1 MISVCMTSYNGEK
14 FIKQQID
21 SILSQLSDSDELII
35 SDDGS
40 SDRTIEIIKS
50 YNDSRIKLFNHEKN
64 PSFSKIKYSR
74 SFYYASANFENAIN
88 HAKGDYLFLS
98 DQDDIWEETKVEKM
112 VNILKSVDCVHCNNG
127 VIDSQGNETNAYA
140 QKAMFSQSVL
150 QNLKTTPFLG
160 CCMAFRKEALKYILP
175 FPKKCIGH
183 DLWIGC
189 LCAAKNQLVYIDEPL
204 HLYRVHENN
213 VSPSVT
219 LQSKNPLWFKI
230 LYRISF
236 IFQFFVRL
244 HKGV

>member
-14 FIKQQID
+14 YIKQQID
-21 SILSQLSDSDELII
+21 SILIQLKVCDELII

-50 YNDSRIKLFNHEKN
+50 FNDSRIKFLNHEKN
-64 PSFSKIKYSR
+64 PEFSKIRYSQ
-74 SFYYASANFENAIN
+74 SFYYASSNFENAIKY
-88 HAKGDYLFLS
+88 AKGDYIFLS
-98 DQDDIWEETKVEKM
+98 DQDDIWESNKVEKM
-112 VNILKSVDCVHCNNG
+112 LNVLQSVDCVHCNNA
-127 VIDSQGNETNAYA
+127 VIDSNGNKTDIYA
-140 QKAMFSQSVL
+140 KKTMFSKSVL
-150 QNLKTTPFLG
+150 KNLKTTPFLG
-160 CCMAFRKEALKYILP
+160 CCMAFRKDALDYILP

-189 LCAAKNQLVYIDEPL
+189 LCAAKNNLAYIDEPL

-230 LYRISF
+230 AYRITF
-236 IFQFFVRL
+236 IFQVFVRL